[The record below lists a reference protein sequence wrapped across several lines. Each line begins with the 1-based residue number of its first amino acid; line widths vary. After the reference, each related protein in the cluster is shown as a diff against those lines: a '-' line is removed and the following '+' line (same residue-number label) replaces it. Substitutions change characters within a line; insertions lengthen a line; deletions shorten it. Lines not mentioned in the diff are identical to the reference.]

1 MKLFVMSVL
10 DNTYIGKY
18 LVARTLAHI
27 LLLSRRISVYVNF
40 LWWMFSGYIMQTTT
54 MAKQS

>member
-10 DNTYIGKY
+10 DNTYISKY
-18 LVARTLAHI
+18 LVACNLAHI

-54 MAKQS
+54 MAK